1 MLRRAVKNAIAE
13 VQWHQEKGKTHSS
26 RYGIC
31 TRDSVGHQR
40 SRAMRDQLAD
50 YINEDTDTHPIPELD
65 YPRMRRNRHEEGATG
80 SVSTHD
86 EDG

>member
-1 MLRRAVKNAIAE
+1 
-13 VQWHQEKGKTHSS
+13 
-26 RYGIC
+26 
-31 TRDSVGHQR
+31 
-40 SRAMRDQLAD
+40 MRDQLAD